1 MTAMTFVRTGR
12 TVRWVWVSRLR
23 ERARFVMRDSRV
35 AVREACREVLP
46 DRGRSLRCGLVRA
59 CALASRKP
67 HAV

>member
-35 AVREACREVLP
+35 AVREQVYRIAVEVESTLP
-46 DRGRSLRCGLVRA
+46 CGLVRA